1 MVAHIRIGGDVEK
14 LRELGGLLKEAGDKD
29 LKREFYKSVQ
39 RATRPVKEEIKQ
51 SARDTLPHGGGLNE
65 WVAGLTIRTKQSY
78 NGRMP
83 GVTIQGAM
91 NNKKLTTTYSGG
103 KRKRTRRKGTF
114 GAQADLRAINRGRVM
129 HPVFGHGPLVGP
141 QMVTAGFWDKPLT
154 GVTTQRAKREVR
166 EAMQRVTEL
175 VAARM
180 RSAA

>member
-1 MVAHIRIGGDVEK
+1 VIRIEGDVAK
-14 LRELGGLLKEAGDKD
+14 LRAVGRAMREAGDKEQ
-29 LKREFYKSVQ
+29 KRELYKAVQ
-39 RATRPVKEEIKQ
+39 RATKPVKEEIKQ

-65 WVAGLTIRTKQSY
+65 WVAGITIRTKQSY

-83 GVTIQGAM
+83 GITIQGAM

-141 QMVTAGFWDKPLT
+141 QMVPPGFWDRP
-154 GVTTQRAKREVR
+154 
-166 EAMQRVTEL
+166 
-175 VAARM
+175 
-180 RSAA
+180 